1 MYTFRRII
9 WTLCHHIQLFL
20 SYIYFYL
27 HRFGSLDIGQFYFFL
42 AVSQFNAIM
51 SLDFFSWVLLD
62 VSLSELQELVMDREA
77 WHAAIHGVTKSDW
90 ATELN
95 WTESMTKEAR
105 TYNGEKTVSSISG
118 TWTATCKRIKLEHFL
133 TSNTKINSKWIK
145 DVHWRLDTIKLLEEN
160 TGRTRFDINCS
171 KIFLTHLLE
180 DRKSKQ
186 K

>member
-1 MYTFRRII
+1 
-9 WTLCHHIQLFL
+9 
-20 SYIYFYL
+20 
-27 HRFGSLDIGQFYFFL
+27 
-42 AVSQFNAIM
+42 
-51 SLDFFSWVLLD
+51 
-62 VSLSELQELVMDREA
+62 
-77 WHAAIHGVTKSDW
+77 
-90 ATELN
+90 
-95 WTESMTKEAR
+95 MTKEAR

-145 DVHWRLDTIKLLEEN
+145 DVHLRLDTIKLVEEN